1 MEVLDKFRGLV
12 PGLVGVV
19 ILVQEANR
27 LYSVEVYL
35 IGDEM
40 KRIWFPMNKDKF
52 SKFGLEHLM
61 KVFMWIDSNLKA
73 ESRVDTGTVEH
84 DEVMQ
89 MWQDKNVVNYRY
101 KDQLKSYFIW

>member
-1 MEVLDKFRGLV
+1 MEVLDRFKGYML
-12 PGLVGVV
+12 GLVGVV
-19 ILVQEANR
+19 ILVEDGNS
-27 LYSVEVYL
+27 LYSVEMYL

-40 KRIWFPMNKDKF
+40 KRIWFPINKAKF
-52 SKFGLEHLM
+52 DKFGLEYLM
-61 KVFMWIDSNLKA
+61 EAFMWVDSELKA
-73 ESRVDTGTVEH
+73 ESRVDSGTMVH